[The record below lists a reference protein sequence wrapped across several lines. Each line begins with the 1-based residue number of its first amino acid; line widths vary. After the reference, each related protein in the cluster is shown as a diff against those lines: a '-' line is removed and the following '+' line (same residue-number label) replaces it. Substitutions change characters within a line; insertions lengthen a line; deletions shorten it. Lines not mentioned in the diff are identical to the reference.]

1 MLMSYMDIGNLDMNV
16 IIWYKVEE
24 YVFNVAFLF
33 LGNFGMLWTFEWFF
47 DTSLVI

>member
-1 MLMSYMDIGNLDMNV
+1 MSYMDIGNLDMNV

-33 LGNFGMLWTFEWFF
+33 LGNFGML
-47 DTSLVI
+47 